1 MLILSNDTQQ
11 REQHA
16 VAADLEREGGGAAGG
31 REGGSS
37 GSERVC
43 VWRERGSEG
52 ARERGGERA
61 SEGASERESER
72 ERAREGGKRAPP
84 SPPSRVCV
92 EGGKK
97 EGSEGGGGASPS
109 LRRSFL
115 SHTSHAAV
123 GHVVGRALEGHEP
136 ARHQHVQ
143 VPVDRVVVL
152 PVQHTI

>member
-92 EGGKK
+92 EGGTK
-97 EGSEGGGGASPS
+97 EGSEGGGGGPRLPLSPALFS
-109 LRRSFL
+109 LSHIPCSRRACRRSGPDTLYHF
-115 SHTSHAAV
+115 
-123 GHVVGRALEGHEP
+123 
-136 ARHQHVQ
+136 
-143 VPVDRVVVL
+143 
-152 PVQHTI
+152 TIILL